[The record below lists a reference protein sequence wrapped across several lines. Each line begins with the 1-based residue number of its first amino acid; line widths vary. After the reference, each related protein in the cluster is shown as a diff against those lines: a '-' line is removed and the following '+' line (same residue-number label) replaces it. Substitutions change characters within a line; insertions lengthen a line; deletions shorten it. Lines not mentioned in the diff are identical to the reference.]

1 MKYKIPE
8 VDKKS
13 LEGFSVRE
21 DPGRNCL
28 VRNANGHPF
37 QFSCLGCSGIL
48 CGDCF
53 FCKYNSSVDQ
63 VADYL
68 KKIKGEMNTTLTLL
82 II

>member
-1 MKYKIPE
+1 MKYEIPE

-13 LEGFSVRE
+13 LEGFSVKE
-21 DPGRNCL
+21 DSSSLCL
-28 VRNANGHPF
+28 VRTANGKPYHP
-37 QFSCLGCSGIL
+37 SYLGCVGIY

-53 FCKYNSSVDQ
+53 FCKYNSNVNQ

-68 KKIKGEMNTTLTLL
+68 KKIKGTTLTLL